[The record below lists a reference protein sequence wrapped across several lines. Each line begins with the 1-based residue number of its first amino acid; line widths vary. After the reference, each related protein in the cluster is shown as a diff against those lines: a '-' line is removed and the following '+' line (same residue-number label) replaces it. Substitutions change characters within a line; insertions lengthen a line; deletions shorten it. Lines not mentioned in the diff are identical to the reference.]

1 MRNCKFCKKKIT
13 KEELNSKLT
22 EKEMNELKK
31 VNHTGKVLYK
41 LAQDNYKELDILVNT
56 LEKHLK
62 IVNTE
67 DDGEVFQSILSEESY
82 EELIKKIEDS
92 KQSYA

>member
-1 MRNCKFCKKKIT
+1 MVKKTIKNI
-13 KEELNSKLT
+13 EEEYESQIYYL
-22 EKEMNELKK
+22 EKEINELKK